1 MAPAPR
7 PQLPSL
13 DDADS
18 TGPATPYLPG
28 GGGRP
33 SLFDPQPVSGVRAS
47 KKVDPKLVTA
57 LVLAY
62 LFGLATASVVFL
74 SLR

>member
-1 MAPAPR
+1 MVPAPR

-13 DDADS
+13 DADS
-18 TGPATPYLPG
+18 TGPATPYTPNSEL
-28 GGGRP
+28 RP
-33 SLFDPQPVSGVRAS
+33 SLFDPQPASGVRAR
-47 KKVDPKLVTA
+47 KKVDPKLVVA

-62 LFGLATASVVFL
+62 VFGAATASAIFL

>member
-7 PQLPSL
+7 PQLPL
-13 DDADS
+13 DDPDS

-28 GGGRP
+28 GDSRP
-33 SLFDPQPVSGVRAS
+33 SLFDPQPASGVRARR
-47 KKVDPKLVTA
+47 KVDPKLVMA

-62 LFGLATASVVFL
+62 LFGAATASVVFL